1 MQKKNFFWMGFQP
14 IFLKLWIVLDLID
27 LSQYHS
33 PQKKLVQN
41 STHNFSFEV
50 YL

>member
-1 MQKKNFFWMGFQP
+1 MQEKNIFWIDFQLIKKQLWM
-14 IFLKLWIVLDLID
+14 VLDLID

-41 STHNFSFEV
+41 STHNFSFEI